1 MTYGYVYKI
10 VINHPGNSLD
20 GCYYIGQHKLN
31 KKTYYGSGIILE
43 NYKEKHGIINLN
55 IEILCECISAEDL
68 NKKEAELIGDLYLT
82 DSYRKGG
89 KCLNLKAGGNQP
101 GMTEEVRNKIAEIS
115 KKRWEDPEYKKRVAI
130 SNSLAQKGKPR
141 YKCRGRTLSLLTK
154 MKIAQKALGRKRN
167 NYTPW
172 NKGIKYTEEQKKNIV
187 LANKRNPYKSKR
199 TGFKHS
205 EITKQKISEMQKDWK
220 WYTNGKEEI
229 HTAICPNGW
238 VAGRITKP
246 VQGKKAFNN
255 GMITKAWTLT

>member
-31 KKTYYGSGIILE
+31 KKPYYGSGIILE

-167 NYTPW
+167 NYNPDDFDFISLMATSQNVYKTDGYCDTLRFTTPKILQAEA
-172 NKGIKYTEEQKKNIV
+172 NEEV
-187 LANKRNPYKSKR
+187 LRLV
-199 TGFKHS
+199 
-205 EITKQKISEMQKDWK
+205 
-220 WYTNGKEEI
+220 KE
-229 HTAICPNGW
+229 
-238 VAGRITKP
+238 R
-246 VQGKKAFNN
+246 
-255 GMITKAWTLT
+255 